1 MNNLHSEEQPRTGE
15 DNREDTVDFDD
26 LMSKIFKDSKKEFKK
41 LKNDYNF
48 CSILYF
54 LKSMRMVEARAGY
67 YPLEQVINQSGF
79 PLTAKVHEGY
89 TWNELK
95 TWIAE
100 PGTSV
105 IAYIPRHAVLIFGVG
120 ETKEGKYRHA
130 LIGRASG
137 GQTPSSWIPFEERDC
152 HKDESFWYP
161 GGKLGQEL
169 NPETAT
175 PLYLTNKSRRG
186 QNKQVAVVVKW
197 TKETEYI
204 PDPIFSDFT
213 PPPWLQSREL
223 LCDSCAL
230 HKQRGDSVAH
240 PKERIQW
247 IQSILQDK

>member
-1 MNNLHSEEQPRTGE
+1 MDCAAAAAAGAINASLGIPRGSPAFVTVLILLQYFLSTYFLSNLLYFRHDVVNIMKLWSQREILDYVENFKMKNPKVNLEPFYESLVSLMINFSLEINFVDQLNNLHSEEQPRTGE

-137 GQTPSSWIPFEERDC
+137 GQKLS
-152 HKDESFWYP
+152 
-161 GGKLGQEL
+161 GG
-169 NPETAT
+169 
-175 PLYLTNKSRRG
+175 
-186 QNKQVAVVVKW
+186 
-197 TKETEYI
+197 
-204 PDPIFSDFT
+204 
-213 PPPWLQSREL
+213 
-223 LCDSCAL
+223 
-230 HKQRGDSVAH
+230 
-240 PKERIQW
+240 
-247 IQSILQDK
+247 